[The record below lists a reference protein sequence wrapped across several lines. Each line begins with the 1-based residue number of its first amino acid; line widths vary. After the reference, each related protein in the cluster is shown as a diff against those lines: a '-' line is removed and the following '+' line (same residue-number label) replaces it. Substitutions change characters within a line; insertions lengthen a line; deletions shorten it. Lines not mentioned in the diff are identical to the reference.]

1 MIAYVF
7 YSHYDYSDVWSLLF
21 GQSEKFLKSQT
32 KYLITNEVGD
42 FDTKDWNIILYD
54 DALSY
59 QERVYKSLDKVKE
72 EKVIFHHED
81 MFLLKHPNFAKIQIL
96 SNQIDEGRFDFI
108 KLVKASYNH
117 QQHQKIHDNIY
128 LNPSNLSFS
137 IQPTIIEKK
146 VLSDIYRYTKGSN
159 IWSFE
164 KNSNNYVNYLNLK
177 SCYYFESK
185 ENKRGLFHW
194 DSDVYP
200 YIATAVV
207 KGKWDYE
214 CYSEELTELMHEYKL
229 DPDMRGKNV

>member
-7 YSHYDYSDVWSLLF
+7 YSHYDYSDVWPLLF
-21 GQSEKFLKSQT
+21 GQSEKFLKSQI
-32 KYLITNEVGD
+32 KYLITNETGD

-59 QERVYKSLDKVKE
+59 QERVYNSLDKVKE

-81 MFLLKHPNFAKIQIL
+81 MFLLKHPNFAKIEFL
-96 SNQIDEGRFDFI
+96 SSQIDEGRFDFI
-108 KLVKASYNH
+108 KLIKASYD
-117 QQHQKIHDNIY
+117 QQRHQKIYDNVY
-128 LNPSNLSFS
+128 LNPSNLSFA
-137 IQPTIIEKK
+137 IQPTIINKK
-146 VLSDIYRYTKGSN
+146 VLSNIYKYTKGSS

-164 KNSNNYVNYLNLK
+164 KNSNNYINYFNIK

-194 DSDVYP
+194 DSNVYP

-214 CYSEELTELMHEYKL
+214 CYPEELSELMSEYNI
-229 DPDMRGKNV
+229 DPNIRGKNV